1 MSESPV
7 WSSPAAQ
14 VQIFSPQPIHKWA
27 KGRIFFAPGGE
38 DSISF
43 SPSCSLLKV
52 ISETNQDSL
61 GGSLRPFYCSEFLL
75 NGPSHRHQSVQI
87 SLAGVITSTCFCPG
101 IKVAW
106 GPAPRGLNY
115 RSPMLFGLLFC
126 CSGLRISMCG
136 WYLILPD
143 WREPGY
149 SYPQLICRY
158 SSVTVNIIYINL
170 LGWV

>member
-7 WSSPAAQ
+7 WSGPATQ
-14 VQIFSPQPIHKWA
+14 VQISSPQPIHKWA

-52 ISETNQDSL
+52 ISENNQDSL

-106 GPAPRGLNY
+106 GPPPVDWITALWCYLGSFSVALVWE
-115 RSPMLFGLLFC
+115 SPCVADTSYSQIEGNQD
-126 CSGLRISMCG
+126 IH
-136 WYLILPD
+136 IL
-143 WREPGY
+143 
-149 SYPQLICRY
+149 S
-158 SSVTVNIIYINL
+158 
-170 LGWV
+170 